1 MAGREDRIDA
11 FLDALELSIQAMD
24 GQHTIDTL
32 FLGGGTPSF
41 LDAAQLARLGEIL
54 FAKFRLSEAA
64 EFTAECN
71 PSDINP
77 DRIRGFQELGVN
89 RISLGV
95 QSFSQSKLTVLERDH
110 SPRQAVEAF
119 ELSMKAIGNVSM
131 DLIFAAPDESV
142 ADWTRDLA
150 TALELS
156 PTHLST
162 YELTWEKGTQFW
174 NRLSK
179 GHLVEASELIR
190 EQMYTHAI
198 EACRRAGLNQ
208 YEVSSFAVAGKRC
221 QHNLAYWLGNPWFA
235 FGPSAASYIDN
246 VRTTMHPSPTT
257 WIKRTIAGE
266 SAVYQSE
273 RLTPTQAALER
284 LVFGIRMVDGV
295 DVTVLTEVSG
305 VDITSKTSE
314 LISEFQQAGLM
325 ESSQGMVRLTP
336 QGRLLADGISEK
348 LLGLQ

>member
-11 FLDALELSIQAMD
+11 FLDALELSIQAVD
-24 GQHTIDTL
+24 GQHTI
-32 FLGGGTPSF
+32 
-41 LDAAQLARLGEIL
+41 
-54 FAKFRLSEAA
+54 
-64 EFTAECN
+64 
-71 PSDINP
+71 SDINP

-150 TALELS
+150 
-156 PTHLST
+156 
-162 YELTWEKGTQFW
+162 

-257 WIKRTIAGE
+257 WIKRTLAGE